1 LVAIGVA
8 SVVIDRIVTEQ
19 GAEAIRAPV
28 AQVLSEL
35 KPLGDAV
42 SRQYRAWMDAL
53 RASNEAAETETAL
66 AVAGISPSVLG
77 TAQNAFGDGSPATTD
92 AASVTAPVAAL
103 AAAGASPAGNVEQL
117 LAVAASCDPEVGS
130 ADVAVLGDRVA
141 LRIFEN
147 SVLAD
152 VPRTEGEVG
161 EARGIVFERLDL
173 SGSYEIGGSGAV
185 SLPAIGHVDVI
196 GRTLPCIETLVA
208 QAARERLRLQGSVS
222 ASFASRPPVL
232 VRGMVRAPGAHASS
246 PGMTV
251 ERILAQAGAI
261 ETVLPASP
269 AQVAALKAR
278 RFELVAALASLRLEQ
293 ARIDATLE
301 GDASFGSAVDGW
313 ETAAALLSPERL
325 ASERAVML
333 ADLAAAQARDAQF
346 AARVDELV
354 ERTAVSQENVTASKN
369 HLAYL
374 TERRDAFRQLFD
386 RGVVTE
392 AKVDDATM
400 QMMATQRIL
409 FQQEDTLMGLEADLR
424 MAAHDQA
431 VTRAERE
438 QRLRIAARDVEEE
451 AGLIFEQEQSVKAS
465 MT

>member
-1 LVAIGVA
+1 
-8 SVVIDRIVTEQ
+8 
-19 GAEAIRAPV
+19 
-28 AQVLSEL
+28 
-35 KPLGDAV
+35 
-42 SRQYRAWMDAL
+42 
-53 RASNEAAETETAL
+53 
-66 AVAGISPSVLG
+66 
-77 TAQNAFGDGSPATTD
+77 
-92 AASVTAPVAAL
+92 
-103 AAAGASPAGNVEQL
+103 
-117 LAVAASCDPEVGS
+117 
-130 ADVAVLGDRVA
+130 
-141 LRIFEN
+141 
-147 SVLAD
+147 
-152 VPRTEGEVG
+152 
-161 EARGIVFERLDL
+161 
-173 SGSYEIGGSGAV
+173 
-185 SLPAIGHVDVI
+185 
-196 GRTLPCIETLVA
+196 
-208 QAARERLRLQGSVS
+208 
-222 ASFASRPPVL
+222 
-232 VRGMVRAPGAHASS
+232 
-246 PGMTV
+246 
-251 ERILAQAGAI
+251 
-261 ETVLPASP
+261 
-269 AQVAALKAR
+269 VAALKAR

-451 AGLIFEQEQSVKAS
+451 AGLVFEQEQSVKAQLKAYEGDIDLEFLVTIERPEIEGLTRFTAERATS
-465 MT
+465 VRPGDLVTVTLPMEVDSVPEMPIAGYGRTRPGPEMPDRVISDRVAVEGTGTLTSAAWR